1 MADTPP
7 GPDDPAASSKVE
19 GPKVEGIFRSGSI
32 TAISV
37 VVGFSLGFLSRWS
50 GLPGKWERSDVFAVV
65 AITVGVA
72 LQIKSLVDLL
82 SIRSV
87 IVVYYERSIRIFVI
101 GLVLVAIGV
110 AAAIFAEILGYG
122 GITLRG

>member
-7 GPDDPAASSKVE
+7 GPDEPAPP
-19 GPKVEGIFRSGSI
+19 PKVEGIFRSGSI

-50 GLPGKWERSDVFAVV
+50 GLPGPWQGSDVFAVV
-65 AITVGVA
+65 AITLGVA

-82 SIRSV
+82 AVRSV
-87 IVVYYERSIRIFVI
+87 IVAFYERSIRIFVA
-101 GLVLVAIGV
+101 GLILVALGV
-110 AAAIFAEILGYG
+110 TVAIFAQVLGHG
-122 GITLRG
+122 GVVLHS

>member
-1 MADTPP
+1 MAETIP
-7 GPDDPAASSKVE
+7 GPDEPAPSQ
-19 GPKVEGIFRSGSI
+19 KVEGIFRSGSI

-50 GLPGKWERSDVFAVV
+50 GLPGKWGGSDIFAVS
-65 AITVGVA
+65 AITLGVA

-82 SIRSV
+82 SIRSLALP
-87 IVVYYERSIRIFVI
+87 YYERSIRIFVA

-110 AAAIFAEILGYG
+110 AAAIFAQIIGRG
-122 GITLRG
+122 GVVLQG